1 MYFRTFGI
9 LLLSVC
15 LSVCAKGQDTLIINL
30 EQATAIM
37 LNQNLQIIASHY
49 DLKISEA
56 NLFQARAWNNPYFNW
71 NQDLYSI
78 EKNQYLNYRNQFLVQ
93 IDQVFSIAGKYTR
106 TVNLAKLE
114 HESNRLIVRD
124 IVRALLHDVSI
135 QFQKLLLFQSKSRMY
150 NEILNNFDFVIQSA
164 ERQYKLGAISKKEL
178 IRLESERQTIRN
190 ETSIN
195 RIELQTIE
203 SSIKVLLNL
212 RPEIKLI
219 AIEES
224 VPIGELPDLMSLYE
238 LSQKNRPDFQLSKN
252 RIDIGT
258 AEVKL
263 QKAKSVPD
271 ITFSYQPKDRG
282 SNYVRPYSGIEIGF
296 ELPLF
301 HRNRGNIMSAEA
313 SRMRYTVESE
323 LKSNQL
329 QNEVHASVINFM
341 ENRNNYNRFTPKY
354 LEEVLQMNISA
365 ESNYIKRNINLL
377 EYIDIKRI
385 YIENY
390 LQYLESKTR
399 LLESASQIN
408 FVIGTQIFK

>member
-135 QFQKLLLFQSKSRMY
+135 QFQNRRFGLF
-150 NEILNNFDFVIQSA
+150 D
-164 ERQYKLGAISKKEL
+164 KLGNA
-178 IRLESERQTIRN
+178 
-190 ETSIN
+190 
-195 RIELQTIE
+195 
-203 SSIKVLLNL
+203 V
-212 RPEIKLI
+212 
-219 AIEES
+219 
-224 VPIGELPDLMSLYE
+224 
-238 LSQKNRPDFQLSKN
+238 
-252 RIDIGT
+252 
-258 AEVKL
+258 
-263 QKAKSVPD
+263 
-271 ITFSYQPKDRG
+271 
-282 SNYVRPYSGIEIGF
+282 NYF
-296 ELPLF
+296 
-301 HRNRGNIMSAEA
+301 
-313 SRMRYTVESE
+313 
-323 LKSNQL
+323 
-329 QNEVHASVINFM
+329 
-341 ENRNNYNRFTPKY
+341 YN
-354 LEEVLQMNISA
+354 
-365 ESNYIKRNINLL
+365 
-377 EYIDIKRI
+377 
-385 YIENY
+385 
-390 LQYLESKTR
+390 
-399 LLESASQIN
+399 
-408 FVIGTQIFK
+408 

>member
-1 MYFRTFGI
+1 
-9 LLLSVC
+9 
-15 LSVCAKGQDTLIINL
+15 
-30 EQATAIM
+30 
-37 LNQNLQIIASHY
+37 
-49 DLKISEA
+49 
-56 NLFQARAWNNPYFNW
+56 
-71 NQDLYSI
+71 
-78 EKNQYLNYRNQFLVQ
+78 
-93 IDQVFSIAGKYTR
+93 
-106 TVNLAKLE
+106 
-114 HESNRLIVRD
+114 
-124 IVRALLHDVSI
+124 
-135 QFQKLLLFQSKSRMY
+135 MY
-150 NEILNNFDFVIQSA
+150 NEILDNFDFVIQSA